1 MAFSRHITRNFNA
14 NKTHRIRYD
23 DDDFLCQIFRY
34 DKTYEKHYTPTNGT
48 ITTNNVINGEKKTIS
63 GMSCYRSKNDKQM
76 TIKIQYDAKETSNN
90 YRLELL
96 FINSHKQT
104 PTSNPNGSL
113 KASATIKIN
122 GETVKNSMAM
132 IGTDV
137 NFSRNYQYCTLK
149 KGENTIEYVLSSNT
163 YFVGLAIKKY
173 DVWEAK
179 RHNTKND
186 KLTMIKAT
194 VEHTKEFNINTMTCE
209 FMYYHELDELLEPT
223 NANANRSGLIFDYRD
238 EINLYVKDT
247 NRNNQQVFGGY
258 ISTCEV
264 DDDLTKVTMEC
275 ADRLIDLDRRYC
287 LSEVTINNYQGDEN
301 ADYSQYADLKRN
313 YNNYSDPLKFLLNN
327 SEIYLNS
334 NLKIGDSLVDRTSRK
349 LATYRKGGYTKLTKS
364 NMVANV
370 FDGSITVRN
379 GANTLKK
386 QSLVIY
392 DDSVNN
398 DTVLLNTYPNLF
410 FHYGLGTEK
419 WEEKVEET
427 KTVTVQ
433 GSTQAKSTWVK
444 RANSITSATGNSA
457 IKPIWQWC
465 YSKLKYVYKKDFYQ
479 SAEKTFSSKKGN
491 CCCQTEVLLN
501 LLNAKGV
508 TDLHYCHS
516 HNSKGG
522 HVFAKVNGKY
532 LDPTTRNGYGNYI
545 KTYGSPIKV
554 TDFPNKPF

>member
-48 ITTNNVINGEKKTIS
+48 ITTNNVINGEQKS
-63 GMSCYRSKNDKQM
+63 FNGMSCYQSLNDNQM
-76 TIKIQYDAKETSNN
+76 TIKIKYNAKETSPN

-96 FINSHKQT
+96 FANTHKQT
-104 PTSNPNGSL
+104 PTSKKESNL
-113 KASATIKIN
+113 KATATINVN
-122 GETVKNSMAM
+122 GETLNNSMTM

-149 KGENTIEYVLSSNT
+149 QGENTIEYVLSSNT
-163 YFVGLAIKKY
+163 LFIGLAIKKY
-173 DVWEAK
+173 EIWEAT

-194 VEHTKEFNINTMTCE
+194 VEHTQDFSINTMTCE
-209 FMYYHELDELLEPT
+209 FMYYHKLDELLEPT
-223 NANANRSGLIFDYRD
+223 NPNANRSGLIFDYRD

-247 NRNNQQVFGGY
+247 NGNQQLVFGGY
-258 ISTCEV
+258 ISTAEV

-287 LSEVTINNYQGDEN
+287 LSEVTINNYQTGEN
-301 ADYSQYADLKRN
+301 DDYSSHIDLKKN

-327 SEIYLNS
+327 SEIYLKS
-334 NLKIGDSLVDRTSRK
+334 NLKIGDSLVDRTNRN
-349 LATYRKGGYTKLTKS
+349 LATYKTKGYTKLTSS
-364 NMVANV
+364 NMPTQVNS
-370 FDGSITVRN
+370 GSITLRN
-379 GANTLKK
+379 GADTLKP
-386 QSLVIY
+386 QSVVIY

-398 DTVLLNTYPNLF
+398 DTVLLNTYPNLY
-410 FHYGLGTEK
+410 FHYGLGVEK
-419 WEEKVEET
+419 WEEKVEES
-427 KTVTVQ
+427 KTVTVL
-433 GSTQAKSTWVK
+433 GSTKASETWIK
-444 RANSITSATGNSA
+444 RANKITSATGNSA

-465 YSKLKYVYKKDFYQ
+465 YSELKYVYKKDFYQ

-501 LLNAKGV
+501 LLNAKGIQ
-508 TDLHYCHS
+508 DLHYCHS

-522 HVFAKVNGKY
+522 HIFAKVNGMY

-545 KTYGSPIKV
+545 KTYGSPVKI